1 MEKINLAEILKHCP
15 NGIKLFCDLY
25 GEVELQGGDL
35 GYTFPIKVHSELISS
50 DIGLTAGG
58 AYDSDPNGKDTLP
71 CLLWPDSGRSWDGW
85 QKIIMPQCVGKVIVD
100 CAGDGYLVGKS
111 VMYSERGISI
121 QDGVFEYSN
130 ARFADEKEE
139 VNFLLRL
146 GENGFVWNKEQMKME
161 RPLSVEKKSSKLQP
175 KDEQPDSEPT
185 ELESAV
191 LDSEEVDRLY
201 EEYKKSYEE
210 ENPNVPE
217 EVRDYLTAAYKVA
230 LEDLID
236 TYKGKTLI
244 IGE

>member
-1 MEKINLAEILKHCP
+1 MEKVNLSEILKHCP
-15 NGIKLFCDLY
+15 EGIKLWTDLY
-25 GEVELQGGDL
+25 GEVELVGGEVGIAYPISIKTNVHNTNV
-35 GYTFPIKVHSELISS
+35 GYTA
-50 DIGLTAGG
+50 TG
-58 AYDSDPNGKDTLP
+58 AYQADINGDDTLP
-71 CLLWPDSGRSWDGW
+71 CILWPDSRRTWDEW

-185 ELESAV
+185 ELEPAV
-191 LDSEEVDRLY
+191 LDSDEADRLY
-201 EEYKKSYEE
+201 EEYKKFFGEDNE
-210 ENPNVPE
+210 CMPQAVQ
-217 EVRDYLTAAYKVA
+217 DYITSAYRVA
-230 LEDLID
+230 LDDIIK
-236 TYKGKTLI
+236 TYKGQILK